1 MRSAEKSSSARLRR
15 RSLSSRVR
23 SGRLPYSDGLP
34 GADARLAWTDLDR
47 VRTQNVAITRWIAN
61 VTVALLPV
69 LACFLGGSTQKWEEG
84 LIITILALYLLVRPP
99 RFSLGA
105 PTNLVLLALFIL
117 AAVVFFPASW
127 FFQPE
132 WRAALA
138 NDFGIQLPSTLTPQ
152 PWITMGYLVSFAAGL
167 SWLYVVSTQDLEL
180 REVRFQLRLFTSG
193 LALLAA
199 ICIAL
204 YLSRSAL
211 AFWHNDQNF
220 GPFPNRNQTG
230 ALFALGA
237 IVILA
242 CAQDDLRKRRKRWIV
257 WILALVLIGVAIILS
272 FSRTGVAILMAGSAF
287 WFGTLAFRQRSPWRL
302 ALGISL
308 FLFLLLLTALLL
320 FSGQTLERF
329 HLHGFSSADI
339 SSNLRWQIF
348 HDTLRLIRNSPWC
361 GIGFGNFEPIFAIV
375 RDASLRGTRALNPES
390 DWLWLWTEL
399 GWPGVLLIIAGI
411 TLLVSRAFPLRAGT
425 NQGYRLAALIAA
437 LLFAIDGIVDVSGH
451 QVGTAFAAVFLLG
464 LSVHRPLSLK
474 KSQWT
479 SILFRFVGLVL
490 LAVGLSLV
498 IAARGEKLLP
508 GSVGVSSAKQ
518 LSAAADREGN
528 FSETIA
534 LTTRAL
540 RWAPLDGQLYLA
552 RAIAEVELKETTNAV
567 DDFRRARFLEPI
579 AYEVPLAEGN
589 AWLPYRPV
597 LAVTAWREALRRAGP
612 LRPEVYVSML
622 SNTSLRSPEVSPFLE
637 AIGLSE
643 HDLALP
649 YLNRVSDAVFNRAL
663 AQLLRN
669 DPNLQSFSE
678 TEKLALFSLWSERG
692 DPEEI
697 SWAVEQHPDWL
708 RYAWLG
714 MAKYKASKN
723 DFRAACELTQ
733 RFGEPV
739 ALPRVAT
746 NFSLRDLEKRFH
758 AAPANY
764 GIGYE
769 LYRAQMQNSRVDDA
783 LLTAHH
789 FSERTSS
796 PAYFHF
802 LEAQC
807 WAEKQNWERAWN
819 AWQAFQAA
827 QVRATK

>member
-1 MRSAEKSSSARLRR
+1 MQGPQ
-15 RSLSSRVR
+15 SR
-23 SGRLPYSDGLP
+23 DKQ
-34 GADARLAWTDLDR
+34 T
-47 VRTQNVAITRWIAN
+47 VAATRWIAN
-61 VTVALLPV
+61 ATIALLPV
-69 LACFLGGSTQKWEEG
+69 LACFLGGATQKWEEG
-84 LIITILALYLLVRPP
+84 LIITLLSLYLLVRPP

-105 PTNLVLLALFIL
+105 FTNVVLLILFIL
-117 AAVVFFPASW
+117 APVAFFPARW

-132 WRAALA
+132 WRAALV

-152 PWITMGYLVSFAAGL
+152 PWITLGCLISFAAGL
-167 SWLYVVSTQDLEL
+167 SWLYIVSTQDLER

-193 LALLAA
+193 IALLAA
-199 ICIAL
+199 ISIAL
-204 YLSRSAL
+204 HL
-211 AFWHNDQNF
+211 AHTTFSFWHNEQNF

-230 ALFALGA
+230 ALFGLAA

-257 WILALVLIGVAIILS
+257 WILALVLIVAAIILN
-272 FSRTGVAILMAGSAF
+272 FSRAGIAILMAGSAF
-287 WFGTLAFRQRSPWRL
+287 WLGALAFRQRSPWRL

-308 FLFLLLLTALLL
+308 FLLLLLTALLL
-320 FSGQTLERF
+320 GGQTLERF
-329 HLHGFSSADI
+329 HLHDFGSTGI
-339 SSNLRWQIF
+339 SSNLRGQIF

-361 GIGFGNFEPIFAIV
+361 GIGFGNFGPIFAIF
-375 RDASLRGTRALNPES
+375 RDASIGDARALHPES

-399 GWPGVLLIIAGI
+399 GWPAVVLMIVGIA
-411 TLLVSRAFPLRAGT
+411 LLASRVFPLRAGT

-437 LLFAIDGIVDVSGH
+437 ILFAIDGIVDVSGH
-451 QVGTAFAAVFLLG
+451 QMGTAFAVVFLLG
-464 LSVHRPLSLK
+464 LSAHRPLSLK
-474 KSQWT
+474 RSRWT

-490 LAVGLSLV
+490 LAAGLSLG

-518 LSAAADREGN
+518 LSAVADTELN
-528 FSETIA
+528 FSETVA
-534 LTTRAL
+534 LTTNAL
-540 RWAPLDGQLYLA
+540 RWAPLDWELYLE
-552 RAIAEVELKETTNAV
+552 RAIAEVELKQTKNAV

-589 AWLPYRPV
+589 AWLPYDPV
-597 LAVTAWREALRRAGP
+597 LAVAAWREALRRAGP
-612 LRPEVYVSML
+612 LRPRVYASML
-622 SNTSLRSPEVSPFLE
+622 SDASLRSLEVSPILE
-637 AIGLSE
+637 AIGLNE

-649 YLNRVSDAVFNRAL
+649 YLNRISGARFNRAL

-669 DPNLQSFSE
+669 DPDLRSFGE
-678 TEKLALFSLWSERG
+678 TEKLALFAFWSERG

-697 SWAVEQHPDWL
+697 SRAVEQHPDWL

-723 DFRAACELTQ
+723 DFRAGYELTQ
-733 RFGEPV
+733 QYGEPV

-746 NFSLRDLEKRFH
+746 NFSLQDLEKRFQ
-758 AAPANY
+758 AAPNNY
-764 GIGYE
+764 AIGYE
-769 LYRAQMQNSRVDDA
+769 LYRAQMQNGRIDDA
-783 LLTAHH
+783 LVTARH
-789 FSERTSS
+789 FSERLNS

-827 QVRATK
+827 QAPAAK